1 MTAGTD
7 HILFEL
13 ENVLPKSSYQ
23 FAEPISLKMYSG
35 ENWII
40 CGDNGSGKTFLV
52 KTIMSSYILSQG
64 KINYDFRPNTSKR
77 VSDNILY
84 LTFHDQY
91 SSQAGSLYQ
100 LRWNQGLLGEL
111 ESEGV
116 GLPKVKDVLD
126 TTNIQHHDILQIM
139 EEKFNINDLME
150 RHIISLSSGEF
161 RRFQIAQ
168 IILKNPRLL
177 IIENPYIGLDEENR
191 TLVADFIQ
199 AIIHDLPI
207 QVILTVSRMPKDTQG
222 FTHIIDVRNGL
233 IEKKTLN
240 SPTAPDQ
247 EKQELTDAQR
257 RDMATDFQNI
267 VAHDK
272 KDRVL
277 SETILKLN
285 KVTISYGTR
294 TILKDLDWEVKKGEK
309 WSLQGKNGAGK
320 STVLSIICADN
331 PQSYRCDVTLFG
343 HRRGSGESIW
353 DIKKHIGFVSPEI
366 FRSYRKPLPVEN
378 IIASG
383 LYDTI
388 GLYRKTQEEDIAK
401 IDTWLKIFQ
410 IESLRGRN
418 YLNLSDG
425 EQRLILLVRAFVKN
439 PALLILDEPFH
450 GMDAKNRLKAK
461 EIIELYCKQP
471 DKTLIIVSHYTE
483 DFPSCITNNLTLIK
497 NN

>member
-150 RHIISLSSGEF
+150 GTLSRSQAENSG
-161 RRFQIAQ
+161 
-168 IILKNPRLL
+168 
-177 IIENPYIGLDEENR
+177 
-191 TLVADFIQ
+191 
-199 AIIHDLPI
+199 
-207 QVILTVSRMPKDTQG
+207 VSR
-222 FTHIIDVRNGL
+222 
-233 IEKKTLN
+233 
-240 SPTAPDQ
+240 
-247 EKQELTDAQR
+247 
-257 RDMATDFQNI
+257 
-267 VAHDK
+267 
-272 KDRVL
+272 
-277 SETILKLN
+277 
-285 KVTISYGTR
+285 
-294 TILKDLDWEVKKGEK
+294 
-309 WSLQGKNGAGK
+309 
-320 STVLSIICADN
+320 
-331 PQSYRCDVTLFG
+331 
-343 HRRGSGESIW
+343 
-353 DIKKHIGFVSPEI
+353 
-366 FRSYRKPLPVEN
+366 
-378 IIASG
+378 
-383 LYDTI
+383 
-388 GLYRKTQEEDIAK
+388 
-401 IDTWLKIFQ
+401 
-410 IESLRGRN
+410 
-418 YLNLSDG
+418 
-425 EQRLILLVRAFVKN
+425 
-439 PALLILDEPFH
+439 
-450 GMDAKNRLKAK
+450 
-461 EIIELYCKQP
+461 
-471 DKTLIIVSHYTE
+471 
-483 DFPSCITNNLTLIK
+483 
-497 NN
+497 

>member
-1 MTAGTD
+1 
-7 HILFEL
+7 
-13 ENVLPKSSYQ
+13 
-23 FAEPISLKMYSG
+23 
-35 ENWII
+35 
-40 CGDNGSGKTFLV
+40 
-52 KTIMSSYILSQG
+52 
-64 KINYDFRPNTSKR
+64 
-77 VSDNILY
+77 
-84 LTFHDQY
+84 
-91 SSQAGSLYQ
+91 
-100 LRWNQGLLGEL
+100 
-111 ESEGV
+111 
-116 GLPKVKDVLD
+116 
-126 TTNIQHHDILQIM
+126 M

-207 QVILTVSRMPKDTQG
+207 QVILTVCRMPKDTQG
-222 FTHIIDVRNGL
+222 FTHIIHVRNGL

-240 SPTAPDQ
+240 SPTALDQ

-425 EQRLILLVRAFVKN
+425 AQRLILLVRAFVKN

-471 DKTLIIVSHYTE
+471 DKTLIMVSHYTE

>member
-1 MTAGTD
+1 
-7 HILFEL
+7 
-13 ENVLPKSSYQ
+13 
-23 FAEPISLKMYSG
+23 
-35 ENWII
+35 
-40 CGDNGSGKTFLV
+40 
-52 KTIMSSYILSQG
+52 
-64 KINYDFRPNTSKR
+64 
-77 VSDNILY
+77 
-84 LTFHDQY
+84 
-91 SSQAGSLYQ
+91 
-100 LRWNQGLLGEL
+100 
-111 ESEGV
+111 
-116 GLPKVKDVLD
+116 
-126 TTNIQHHDILQIM
+126 
-139 EEKFNINDLME
+139 
-150 RHIISLSSGEF
+150 
-161 RRFQIAQ
+161 
-168 IILKNPRLL
+168 
-177 IIENPYIGLDEENR
+177 
-191 TLVADFIQ
+191 
-199 AIIHDLPI
+199 
-207 QVILTVSRMPKDTQG
+207 
-222 FTHIIDVRNGL
+222 
-233 IEKKTLN
+233 
-240 SPTAPDQ
+240 
-247 EKQELTDAQR
+247 
-257 RDMATDFQNI
+257 
-267 VAHDK
+267 
-272 KDRVL
+272 L

-471 DKTLIIVSHYTE
+471 DKTLIMVSHYTE